1 MELPL
6 FVILI
11 IYLFLTAVCLFFA
24 FFNIYHVIRFGVL
37 NFTTVLV
44 SFLFLAGIVVIC
56 FLSYQNLQLINW
68 QESIT
73 IFRPIKLEIPGTT
86 PPEINF

>member
-6 FVILI
+6 IVILI
-11 IYLFLTAVCLFFA
+11 VYLFLVAVCLFFA
-24 FFNIYHVIRFGVL
+24 FFNIYHAIRFGVL
-37 NFTTVLV
+37 NFTTVFT
-44 SFLFLAGIVVIC
+44 SFLFLAGIIVIC
-56 FLSYQNLQLINW
+56 FISYQNLQSINW

-73 IFRPIKLEIPGTT
+73 LFKSIELKMPGGT